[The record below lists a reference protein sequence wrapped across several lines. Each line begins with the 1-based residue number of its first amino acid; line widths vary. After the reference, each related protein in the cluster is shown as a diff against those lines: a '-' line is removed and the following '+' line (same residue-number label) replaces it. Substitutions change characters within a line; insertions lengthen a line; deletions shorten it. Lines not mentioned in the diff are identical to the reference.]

1 MIGPTFSAEL
11 QAAGLNGLPFSWGA
25 DGVTYSDRIT
35 PQQRADIEVVLAAHN
50 PTDRPVDRKA
60 TLRSEIMGATTIA
73 QLKIAVEKLL

>member
-35 PQQRADIEVVLAAHN
+35 PQQRADIEVVVAAHN
-50 PTDRPVDRKA
+50 PSLVKKTRREVLKA
-60 TLRSEIMGATTIA
+60 EIQAALTIND
-73 QLKIAVEKLL
+73 LKVILDKVV